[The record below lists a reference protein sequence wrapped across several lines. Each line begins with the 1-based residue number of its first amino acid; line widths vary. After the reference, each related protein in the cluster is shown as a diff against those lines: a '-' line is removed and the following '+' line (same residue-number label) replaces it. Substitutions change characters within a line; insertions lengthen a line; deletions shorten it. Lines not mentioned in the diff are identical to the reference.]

1 MPQLILPFSGNN
13 LRQHSVIVPERNVE
27 SDMLF
32 EDNNSN
38 ESEEVNDRLALSDN
52 EELHQQHS

>member
-1 MPQLILPFSGNN
+1 M
-13 LRQHSVIVPERNVE
+13 RQHSVIVPERNAE

-38 ESEEVNDRLALSDN
+38 KSEDMNDRLAQSDN

>member
-13 LRQHSVIVPERNVE
+13 LRQHSVIVPERNAE

-32 EDNNSN
+32 EDKDSN
-38 ESEEVNDRLALSDN
+38 KSEDMNDRLAQSDN
-52 EELHQQHS
+52 EELHQQHN